1 MVTINLA
8 LNVQVV
14 GGPNVLISKAK
25 SVEAYDNIEVGVAG
39 NTTDQVVEIQPGA
52 ASRVSFLLIQS
63 SLYSQAGAAQKF
75 TYKVGDGVNPDS
87 TAIELDEPHFYLG
100 VGAVSVLNIAPK
112 LLKFSSTY
120 PASPTNKATVSILVG
135 RDATP

>member
-1 MVTINLA
+1 MATINLA

-14 GGPNVLISKAK
+14 GGPQVLISKAK
-25 SVEAYDNIEVGVAG
+25 SVEAYDSIEVSVVGGA
-39 NTTDQVVEIQPGA
+39 TDQVVEIQPGA

-63 SLYSQAGAAQKF
+63 SLYSQSGASSKF
-75 TYKVGDGVNPDS
+75 TYKVGDGSNPDS
-87 TAIELDEPHFYLG
+87 IAVDLDEPHFYLG
-100 VGAVSVLNIAPK
+100 VGAVSVLGIAPK

-120 PASPTNKATVSILVG
+120 PADAKSKATVTILVG